1 VVAEQLV
8 ERTRDMILAEIKA
21 KISAALLAVRT
32 ERSDPRVTTEIPRQY
47 FIFDGAHTYNCPA
60 VFVVVDSM
68 DFPESSYG
76 PNHINN
82 LVKIYCSAVVEDRDM
97 AFLTIKAERYQA
109 ALCRI
114 LHRTILQ
121 DDPNF
126 IKIYS
131 RVLRAEFSPIFTRKE
146 KTNEGIFRKEVSLEL
161 EVKHFENPN

>member
-1 VVAEQLV
+1 
-8 ERTRDMILAEIKA
+8 MILAEIKA

-82 LVKIYCSAVVEDRDM
+82 LVKIY
-97 AFLTIKAERYQA
+97 
-109 ALCRI
+109 
-114 LHRTILQ
+114 
-121 DDPNF
+121 
-126 IKIYS
+126 S